1 MAKDLTTSN
10 VHRKNILN
18 NKYALQEI
26 EQEVAFPGILFE
38 GSLRYTKRQI
48 AQFYDIDERTI
59 ERYLE
64 QHEDEFSSNGY
75 EVLVGKRLKEFKV
88 AYEQYINDLADG
100 KDRNVPTMPDD
111 VKDMNVP
118 NMSDGSDTGVGTTDS
133 DVTDMD
139 VANMDESIKKTSIL
153 GVFSFRAFLNIGML
167 LTESDRAKQLR
178 ALILD
183 IVIDTINSKIG
194 GNTKYINQRE
204 EEFLP
209 SAIREFN
216 YRRAFTGALDEC
228 IVDNKWKYAQFTD
241 AVYKSIFHE
250 NAREYK
256 KILNLKSRDSARDTM
271 YSEVLDLIA
280 AYENGFA
287 AILYKKKEEINRKLT
302 MPEAQQLFK
311 LFEQFHN
318 AAFTPLLEKARTL
331 MASRDMV
338 FRDALHEKLKSYVT
352 HLTADEFEKFLGEK
366 SRALEERLRENID
379 VFKRLKDR

>member
-26 EQEVAFPGILFE
+26 ESEIGFPGVLFD
-38 GSLRYTKRQI
+38 GSLRYTRRQV
-48 AQFYDIDERTI
+48 ASFYDIDERTI
-59 ERYLE
+59 SRYIE
-64 QHEDEFSSNGY
+64 QHDKELRDNGY
-75 EVLVGKRLKEFKV
+75 EV
-88 AYEQYINDLADG
+88 DG
-100 KDRNVPTMPDD
+100 KDNDVPTNDVD
-111 VKDMNVP
+111 VKDIDVP
-118 NMSDGSDTGVGTTDS
+118 NIPEGVDDEADISDT
-133 DVTDMD
+133 
-139 VANMDESIKKTSIL
+139 SISKAPKL
-153 GVFSFRAFLNIGML
+153 GVFDFKAFLNLGML
-167 LTESDRAKQLR
+167 LTESERAKQLR
-178 ALILD
+178 AFVLD

-216 YRRAFTGALDEC
+216 YRETFTNALDHC

-250 NAREYK
+250 NAKEYK
-256 KILNLKSRDSARDTM
+256 QILKLKQKESVRDTM

-287 AILYKKKEEINRKLT
+287 DILIKKKEEKGRKLT
-302 MPEAQQLFK
+302 MPEAKLLFNQ
-311 LFEQFHN
+311 FEQFHD
-318 AAFTPLLEKARTL
+318 AAFTPLPEKARTL
-331 MASRDMV
+331 MSSRDMV
-338 FRDALHEKLKSYVT
+338 FRDALHEKLKNYVT

-366 SRALEERLRENID
+366 SITLEERLKENID